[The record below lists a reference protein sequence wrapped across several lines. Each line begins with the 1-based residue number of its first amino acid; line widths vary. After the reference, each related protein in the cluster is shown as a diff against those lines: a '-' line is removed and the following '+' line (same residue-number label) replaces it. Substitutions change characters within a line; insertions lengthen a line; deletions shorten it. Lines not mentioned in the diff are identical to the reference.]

1 MFNKGGGQFVAP
13 WSKTTSVSAAVNLSR
28 EVPTMRKNQRIGK
41 RPFTKWGAFL
51 DGSSLMLR
59 YRRGMVRRTHPF

>member
-28 EVPTMRKNQRIGK
+28 EGGTMRKNQRIGK
-41 RPFTKWGAFL
+41 RRFTKWGAFL
-51 DGSSLMLR
+51 ERSSLMMR
-59 YRRGMVRRTHPF
+59 YRRRDVRQPHPF

>member
-28 EVPTMRKNQRIGK
+28 EGGTMRKNQGIGK
-41 RPFTKWGAFL
+41 RRFTNWSAFL
-51 DGSSLMLR
+51 DGSSLMMDYRR
-59 YRRGMVRRTHPF
+59 YRMRRTHPF